1 MYTAHFSSCASPI
14 NKIFFALHKI
24 TPDLSELNISA
35 SHYQP
40 FYGKYCETIFI
51 VYKIRDHRKDQT
63 NTNFWLLQEIRF
75 EPIKHEKK
83 FGERCC

>member
-14 NKIFFALHKI
+14 NKIFFALHKL

-40 FYGKYCETIFI
+40 FYGKYCGKNFI
-51 VYKIRDHRKDQT
+51 QQGLGFLYVMQK
-63 NTNFWLLQEIRF
+63 NLLIGLAQL
-75 EPIKHEKK
+75 EK
-83 FGERCC
+83 